1 MIEQEDKN
9 NDRQKS
15 KIALMEEAVID
26 WWDKNDTFRKSLRA
40 RKNGNPFIFYEG
52 PPTANGMPHPGHIM
66 GRCFKDIFLRYKSMR
81 GYFVPRN
88 AGWDTHGLPVEIE
101 IEKQLG
107 IKSKPEIEKFGV
119 AEFNRLCKQSVWKYK
134 DEWEKLTKRIG
145 FWLDMEHPYITYEN
159 KYIETLWWIIGQ
171 IFKKGLLVQDYKV
184 MHYCVRCG
192 TGLSSHEIAQ
202 EYKVVQDK
210 SVYVKFRLKS
220 EASSEKKI
228 LKKMRSGFKFDEPDI
243 HEAKEY
249 FLVWTTTPWTLPA
262 NVALAVNPKLTYA
275 RAKKDK
281 EILILAKDLLKALGD
296 GWEVIEEFQGK
307 ELLGEEYHQLFEF
320 LKPEKKAFFVAA
332 GDFVSAQDG
341 TGIVHIAPAYGEDDM
356 QIAREY
362 DLPILHPVMEN
373 GQFEAAIPWQGKF
386 VKNADPE
393 ITEDLKNR
401 GLLFKE
407 EIYEH
412 EYPFCWRCHTPIL
425 YYARKSWFIR
435 MSKLKQKVI
444 ANNKQINWVPAHLK
458 EGRFGEWLL
467 ELKDWAFSRDRYWG
481 TPLPIWQCGK
491 CGDTQAVSSIAELSR
506 LSRLKNRYFIMRH
519 GRAVSNEKG
528 FADLSHAD
536 NHVTENG
543 LKDMASALKNFKKKF
558 QNLKPDLIIS
568 SPVLRAR
575 ETADIASDFFGI
587 ARSDILTDPALSE
600 INVGIFDGKSIE
612 EYHRYFAS
620 PEERFIKAPPD
631 GENLN
636 DVRKRVTKFIE
647 KEELK
652 YGGKNIL
659 IISHEISLW
668 ILETA
673 LDGLDNSE
681 ILERKLSKKGDYID
695 TGEIREIVSGNLP
708 LNTEGKLDLH
718 KPYIDDIKIGCKKC
732 GAEMDRAPEVT
743 DVWFD
748 SGAMPFAQGHWPFAQ
763 MKNEKL
769 KMQNYGAEFNS
780 ADYKKLIRQIP
791 FPADFI
797 CEGVDQTRGWFYT
810 MLAVSTLLETGA
822 PYKNVIST
830 GHILDK
836 SGKKMSKSKKNYVD
850 PIEIA
855 DKYGIDSL
863 RWYFFTVNSV
873 GEPKRFDEKDVS
885 DAQRKS
891 VMLLL
896 NIYNFFESYASFS
909 KKEAVLPQQQS
920 LALLDRWVLSR
931 LHETAAVMNIALDEY
946 DAMTASR
953 SLASFLDDFSTW
965 YLRRSRSRFQH
976 PKNKADL
983 NAASAV
989 FQHVFENA
997 LKLAAPIMPFVT
1009 EHIWLKFHNQ
1019 SIHLENYPQSG
1030 KKYIDKKL
1038 GYDMIKVREI
1048 AAIALKKRAEAG
1060 VKVRQPLAA
1069 LKFKIQ
1075 NSKFKIK
1082 EELSDLIKEE
1092 INVKEVISDN
1102 KLEDDVWLDANI
1114 TPELKE
1120 EGIVRDVVRNIQQL
1134 RKETGL
1140 TSKNIIS
1147 IKYFAEAEAD
1157 KVMIKFR
1164 KQINKQTLAKD
1175 MTAVKREDLT
1185 KPKEIDLDG
1194 AKIWIEI
1201 TRHES

>member
-1 MIEQEDKN
+1 MEQEDKN

-107 IKSKPEIEKFGV
+107 IKSKPEIEKLGV

-145 FWLDMEHPYITYEN
+145 FWLDMEHPYVTYEN

-320 LKPEKKAFFVAA
+320 LKPEKKAFFVAT

-435 MSKLKQKVI
+435 MSKLKQKII

-528 FADLSHAD
+528 FADLSHTD

-543 LKDMASALKNFKKKF
+543 LKDIASALKNFKKKF

-652 YGGKNIL
+652 YGNKNIL

-681 ILERKLSKKGDYID
+681 ILERKLSKKGDYIN
-695 TGEIREIVSGNLP
+695 TGEIREIMSGNLP
-708 LNTEGKLDLH
+708 LNTEGELDLH
-718 KPYIDDIKIGCKKC
+718 KPYIDNIKIGCKKC

-769 KMQNYGAEFNS
+769 KMQNYGAELNS

-810 MLAVSTLLETGA
+810 MLAISTLLETGA
-822 PYKNVIST
+822 PYKNVVST

-836 SGKKMSKSKKNYVD
+836 LGKKMSKSKKNYVD
-850 PIEIA
+850 PMEIA

-989 FQHVFENA
+989 FQHVFENM

-1060 VKVRQPLAA
+1060 VKVRQPLAM

-1082 EELSDLIKEE
+1082 EELLDLIKEE
-1092 INVKEVISDN
+1092 INVKEVISDK

-1120 EGIVRDVVRNIQQL
+1120 EGIVRDVVRNVQQL
-1134 RKETGL
+1134 RKEAGL
-1140 TSKNIIS
+1140 TSKDIIS

-1175 MTAVKREDLT
+1175 MAAVKREDLT